1 MMEGGPAMTVDAAKV
16 RSIFLAAVENH
27 APEHWEAYLDEA
39 CAGSENVRRRVEILL
54 RAHLEADSLLDN
66 RLAAPVATAAE
77 PPAPEIPGAVI
88 GPYKL
93 LEQIGEGGMGTV
105 YMAEQLHPVR
115 RRVAL
120 KVIKPGMDT
129 RQVIA
134 RFEAERQALALMD
147 HPNIAHVLDAG
158 ATTSGRPYFVMELVH
173 GIPIT
178 EFCDQA
184 QLTPRERLELFVH
197 VCQAVQHAHQKG
209 IIHRDLKPSN
219 VMVTLHDGTPVV
231 KVIDFGIAK
240 ATGQQLTD
248 KTLFTNFAQMIGTP
262 LYMSPEQAAM
272 SGLDVDTRSDIY
284 SLGVLLYELLT
295 GTTPFDKDRL
305 KTAGYDEMRRIIR
318 KEEPPRPST
327 RISTLGQA
335 ATTVSVQR
343 KSDPKHL
350 CQLLRAELDW
360 IVMKALEKDRNRRYE
375 SAAAFA
381 ADVRRY
387 LHNEPVQA
395 CPPSAG
401 YRLRKFVRRY
411 RGPVIGAVA
420 AVALLLV
427 AVLGLTVSTWLIWQE
442 QDRTRAALRQS
453 QTNYEQAEAMRGL
466 DRQAVEDY
474 LTAVSESML
483 LKSELPGLQPLRKEL
498 LEHALRYYQRF
509 LEQKGDDP
517 QFGAEAASAYFRVGS
532 INEEIGSRV
541 DALRAF
547 EKARDLYEALTRQSP
562 QAPTLAVALAK
573 THRQIGRLHWANG
586 AIQPAL
592 QSVRQALAL
601 SEELTRTHPEEVEA
615 WAEVAR
621 CYDGVA
627 TLQGD
632 QSQTTAELETRQRV
646 VALWRQIVREYP
658 DAFALEDELAEALSK
673 MCRVHYTLGHL
684 DEAVEA
690 LQKAIAIEE
699 RLVREHPRETRF
711 LSHLAYFYG
720 GQGYLQRSRGQL
732 TEMVDSFRRALLA
745 KERLFRQN
753 PAVTQYRVQLATTCN
768 TLSGMLSD
776 IGQLDEAL
784 RLSEESRRLMTP
796 LAAENPGDGEMQTV
810 LAMGYASLG
819 NVLRRRA
826 QPERALEA
834 FQHAAAILE
843 QLPPGEGMYYNLACM
858 RALCSGVV
866 GQGKTELTDAEQTQ
880 RRRYAD
886 QAMDALRKAVA
897 AGFRN
902 PGELKHDSELDA
914 LRSREDFQQLLSD
927 LEAKKRSPR

>member
-1 MMEGGPAMTVDAAKV
+1 MTVEAAKV

-27 APEHWEAYLDEA
+27 PPEHWAAYLDEA
-39 CAGSENVRRRVEILL
+39 CAGSEDVRRRVEVLL
-54 RAHLEADSLLDN
+54 RAHLAADSLLDN
-66 RLAAPVATAAE
+66 RLAAPVATAVEA
-77 PPAPEIPGAVI
+77 PAREMPGAMI

-120 KVIKPGMDT
+120 KVVKPGMDT

-158 ATTSGRPYFVMELVH
+158 ATDSGRPFFVMELVK
-173 GIPIT
+173 GVPIT
-178 EFCDQA
+178 DFCDRES
-184 QLTPRERLELFVH
+184 LTLQERLELFVH

-219 VMVTLHDGTPVV
+219 VLVTLHDGTPVV

-262 LYMSPEQAAM
+262 LYMSPEQAAL

-295 GTTPFDKDRL
+295 GTTPFDRDRL
-305 KTAGYDEMRRIIR
+305 QTAGYDELRRIIR
-318 KEEPPRPST
+318 EEEPPRPST
-327 RISTLGQA
+327 RFSTLGQA

-343 KSDPKHL
+343 KSDPKRL

-375 SAAAFA
+375 TAAAFA

-401 YRLRKFVRRY
+401 YRLRKFVRRH
-411 RGPVIGAVA
+411 RGPVIGAAA

-442 QDRTRAALRQS
+442 QDRTRAALQQA

-483 LKSELPGLQPLRKEL
+483 LKSRLPGLQPLRKEL
-498 LEHALRYYQRF
+498 LEHALRYHQRF

-517 QFGAEAASAYFRVGS
+517 QFAAEAASAYFRVGS
-532 INEEIGSRV
+532 INEEIGSRA

-547 EKARDLYEALTRQSP
+547 EKARDLYASLTREGP
-562 QAPTLAVALAK
+562 QAAALAVALAK
-573 THRQIGRLHWANG
+573 THRQIGRMHWAKG
-586 AIQPAL
+586 AMQPAL
-592 QSVRQALAL
+592 QSVQQALAL
-601 SEELTRTHPEEVEA
+601 SEELTHTHPEEVEA
-615 WAEVAR
+615 WAELAR

-632 QSQTTAELETRQRV
+632 QGQLTAELETRQKT
-646 VALWRQIVREYP
+646 VALWQQIVRDHP
-658 DAFALEDELAEALSK
+658 DAFALQDELAEALSK
-673 MCRVHYTLGHL
+673 MCRVHHTLGHM
-684 DEAVEA
+684 DEATEA

-699 RLVREHPRETRF
+699 RLVRDHPREARF
-711 LSHLAYFYG
+711 LSHLAFFYG
-720 GQGYLQRSRGQL
+720 GQGYLHRSRGRL

-745 KERLFRQN
+745 KEKMFRQN

-784 RLSEESRRLMTP
+784 RLSEESRTLMTP
-796 LAAENPGDGEMQTV
+796 LAVENPGDAQMQEV

-819 NVLRRRA
+819 NVLRRQA

-843 QLPPGEGMYYNLACM
+843 QLPPGDGTMDYSLACM

-866 GQGKTELTDAEQTQ
+866 GQGKAELTEVEQAQ
-880 RRRYAD
+880 RRKYAD
-886 QAMDALRKAVA
+886 QAMEALRKAVA

-914 LRSREDFQQLLSD
+914 LRSREDFQQLVSD
-927 LEAKKRSPR
+927 LEAKKPSSR